1 MGIGSLVRMFY
12 VLFVLAFRARRNRDE
27 AEEVHVIFDAVEQP
41 PLPRYTDEKLP
52 VGEAPRA

>member
-1 MGIGSLVRMFY
+1 MFY

-27 AEEVHVIFDAVEQP
+27 AEEVHVIFDTVEQP